1 MRNILQRIVENG
13 LLGPEWAAM
22 DKVLRHS
29 AQLSL
34 HEFLRKCPIMLKDA
48 MKFIEND
55 EVYLKQAY
63 RKSMVQELE
72 R

>member
-29 AQLSL
+29 AELLL

-48 MKFIEND
+48 LKFIEND
-55 EVYLKQAY
+55 EVFLKQTY
-63 RKSMVQELE
+63 KKSTVQK
-72 R
+72 